1 MQECA
6 FLLNGIT
13 IEIEDEID
21 NRSEKY
27 HYNNG
32 LSSFCEYLN
41 ENKSVLHKV
50 LCFNTT
56 KEKVNVAVSMQYTD
70 GYNENIVSFVNNVKT
85 PDGGSHEVGFK
96 TAITKVLND
105 YAKENGFV
113 KSKEKAFEGT
123 DVREG
128 LTAIISVQ
136 IPEALLQFEGQTKSK
151 LGTPI
156 ARTIVEAVV
165 SEQLKFFLEEN
176 NAIATKIISKAL
188 KGKEARE
195 AARKAREET
204 RKGKDNKK
212 IEKILSGKFKVEIE
226 KVVNYL

>member
-1 MQECA
+1 
-6 FLLNGIT
+6 
-13 IEIEDEID
+13 
-21 NRSEKY
+21 
-27 HYNNG
+27 
-32 LSSFCEYLN
+32 
-41 ENKSVLHKV
+41 
-50 LCFNTT
+50 
-56 KEKVNVAVSMQYTD
+56 MQYTD
-70 GYNENIVSFVNNVKT
+70 SYNENIVSFVNNVKT

-105 YAKENGFV
+105 YARENGFV
-113 KSKEKAFEGT
+113 KGKDKAFEGT

-151 LGTPI
+151 LGTPV

-204 RKGKDNKK
+204 RKGKERHRLRR
-212 IEKILSGKFKVEIE
+212 I
-226 KVVNYL
+226 Y